1 MSVFGNAISESNK
14 AVTALEGTPSA
25 SGVERGNSL
34 IRQRFKTKH
43 TKLITTGKFTSGKEV
58 GRASLYKNYQTK
70 EDVLRQWAERLN
82 NELNDIR
89 INDDPS
95 LSVLYDI

>member
-1 MSVFGNAISESNK
+1 MI
-14 AVTALEGTPSA
+14 
-25 SGVERGNSL
+25 RY

-43 TKLITTGKFTSGKEV
+43 TKLLTTGKLTSGKEV

-70 EDVLRQWAERLN
+70 EDVLRKWAERLN

-89 INDDPS
+89 RNDDPS
-95 LSVLYDI
+95 LSVLYGI

>member
-1 MSVFGNAISESNK
+1 MKTFFRHER
-14 AVTALEGTPSA
+14 
-25 SGVERGNSL
+25 VEYNFLLIRY

>member
-1 MSVFGNAISESNK
+1 MI
-14 AVTALEGTPSA
+14 
-25 SGVERGNSL
+25 RY